1 MNDPLSPFD
10 VPPPRYLLESDSS
23 DEEGQG
29 IYGAGSSKPRRPA
42 VSPSITVEHAVQAD
56 LGGAGEVREVVLG
69 VGQAGKYLLR
79 KFLASSST
87 PATLVVRLDSTVV
100 GRGYKVGGALV
111 LSVDAKLEDGI
122 LHDLSRKLLEAYPTA
137 TWSV

>member
-1 MNDPLSPFD
+1 MNDPLSPFN

-56 LGGAGEVREVVLG
+56 SGEAGEVREVVLG

-79 KFLASSST
+79 KFLASSGT
-87 PATLVVRLDSTVV
+87 PALVVRLDSTVV

-111 LSVDAKLEDGI
+111 LSVDAKLEDGT
-122 LHDLSRKLLEAYPTA
+122 LHDLARKLLEQYPSA